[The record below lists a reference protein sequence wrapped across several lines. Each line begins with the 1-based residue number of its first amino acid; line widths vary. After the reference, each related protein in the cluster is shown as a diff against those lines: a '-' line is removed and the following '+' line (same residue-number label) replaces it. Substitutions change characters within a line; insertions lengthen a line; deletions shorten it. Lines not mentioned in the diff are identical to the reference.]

1 MVQCDYCGETSDHAI
16 LIPKPKYFIW
26 NNSTINNVSVYRK
39 EDLICLQCLEYELEE
54 IKWN

>member
-1 MVQCDYCGETSDHAI
+1 MIQCDYCGETSDHAI

-26 NNSTINNVSVYRK
+26 SNSTINNVSVYRK